1 MLLEVRLNYI
11 KLNIYMTDLHK
22 IKVFAAA
29 SFWWFIE
36 AFEVKC
42 AKNSNIL
49 LIRLK
54 AVVY

>member
-1 MLLEVRLNYI
+1 
-11 KLNIYMTDLHK
+11 MTDLHK

>member
-11 KLNIYMTDLHK
+11 RLNIYMTDLHK

-49 LIRLK
+49 LTNLS